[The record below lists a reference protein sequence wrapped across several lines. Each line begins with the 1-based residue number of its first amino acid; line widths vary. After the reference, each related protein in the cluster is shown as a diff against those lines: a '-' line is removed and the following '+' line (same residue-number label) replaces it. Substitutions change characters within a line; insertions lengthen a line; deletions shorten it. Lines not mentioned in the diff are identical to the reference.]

1 MLNAVLKLEGPV
13 IDDMKLSELLN
24 ETRTNI
30 DHHSSVL
37 IELHHLQVRGFY
49 VFFYVVV
56 MFIFLVLMFH
66 FQNILCNT
74 HRFRLFFENLFHF
87 KIQYHYSMQYMWSY
101 TLAVVDARKD
111 EEDDRIL
118 IFVVQKCSV

>member
-37 IELHHLQVRGFY
+37 IELHHLQVCSFN
-49 VFFYVVV
+49 VAFF
-56 MFIFLVLMFH
+56 ML
-66 FQNILCNT
+66 LC
-74 HRFRLFFENLFHF
+74 L
-87 KIQYHYSMQYMWSY
+87 YSWS
-101 TLAVVDARKD
+101 
-111 EEDDRIL
+111 
-118 IFVVQKCSV
+118 